1 MDSNMP
7 TKTGWL
13 IIILALLMLFWELY
27 VIILAPELKTI
38 SEEIW
43 ALNDRTVIVSFVA
56 GMLCGHFFWAR
67 RH

>member
-1 MDSNMP
+1 MNSNMP

-13 IIILALLMLFWELY
+13 IITLALIMLIWELY
-27 VIILAPELKTI
+27 VIIYAPELNTI

-43 ALNDRTVIVSFVA
+43 AVNDRTVIVSFVT
-56 GMLCGHFFWAR
+56 GLISGHFYWPR